1 MKKKFFASLI
11 FLFAATTL
19 AACSSN
25 SNKETKA
32 SSTADSS
39 KVVESSTEESST
51 SQSSETITLKESTVT
66 YLSDAEIDAI
76 TTIGDFK
83 HAFTSLMESYVADFD
98 ELIAQLPDGAKTQ
111 LEPYRGQLV
120 EMLEQQKAALDT
132 QMQAAGDDSTEI
144 PVEVKESL
152 ASTLKTVRD
161 QLKQAMETARSQA
174 EAFLQ

>member
-39 KVVESSTEESST
+39 KIVESSTEESS
-51 SQSSETITLKESTVT
+51 SKDMALKESTIV

-98 ELIAQLPDGAKTQ
+98 ELIAQLPDDAKTQ